1 MRAHRI
7 VKSFDVSEY
16 IHHSM
21 FSGGEMAQ
29 VDTLAFETTEEVFC
43 NGVVVGVAL
52 TGHTLAEMK
61 VEQTLTVSVGGVLDA
76 AVGVEDETGTRLT
89 APDSH
94 IEGIKCEAGINA
106 VRKSVTDDL
115 LCAKI
120 FDNGAIEPALIG
132 GDIGNIANPCHIGLV
147 KGEVARKEIG
157 RDGMG
162 MPGVCGSLVNALAGG
177 GNAQFIH
184 QAVNAFARAGE
195 FLADHMIKTVKPQCR
210 IALMER
216 QHPAFESLILLHM
229 DRIFAM

>member
-1 MRAHRI
+1 M
-7 VKSFDVSEY
+7 Y
-16 IHHSM
+16 Y
-21 FSGGEMAQ
+21 GGEMAQ

-43 NGVVVGVAL
+43 NSVVVGVTL

-61 VEQTLTVSVGGVLDA
+61 VEQTLTVSVGGVLDT
-76 AVGVEDETGTRLT
+76 AVEVDNEAVRRWT
-89 APDSH
+89 A
-94 IEGIKCEAGINA
+94 ILRAFERKAGINA

-115 LCAKI
+115 LCAKV

-132 GDIGNIANPCHIGLV
+132 GNIGNIANPCHIGLV

-184 QAVNAFARAGE
+184 QAVNAFARAGKC
-195 FLADHMIKTVKPQCR
+195 LMDQMIQTVKPQCR

-216 QHPAFESLILLHM
+216 QQPAFESLILLHM
-229 DRIFAM
+229 GRIFAM

>member
-1 MRAHRI
+1 
-7 VKSFDVSEY
+7 
-16 IHHSM
+16 
-21 FSGGEMAQ
+21 MAQ

-43 NGVVVGVAL
+43 NAIVVRVAL

-61 VEQTLTVSVGGVLDA
+61 VEQTLTVSVGSVLDA

-94 IEGIKCEAGINA
+94 IEGIKREAGINA

-115 LCAKI
+115 LCAKV

-132 GDIGNIANPCHIGLV
+132 GDIGNITNPCHIGLV

-162 MPGVCGSLVNALAGG
+162 MPGVCGSLVNA
-177 GNAQFIH
+177 
-184 QAVNAFARAGE
+184 FARAGE
-195 FLADHMIKTVKPQCR
+195 FLAD
-210 IALMER
+210 
-216 QHPAFESLILLHM
+216 
-229 DRIFAM
+229 

>member
-1 MRAHRI
+1 
-7 VKSFDVSEY
+7 
-16 IHHSM
+16 M
-21 FSGGEMAQ
+21 FSGGEMTQ

-43 NGVVVGVAL
+43 NGVVVGVTL

-61 VEQTLTVSVGGVLDA
+61 VEQTLTVSVGGVLDT
-76 AVGVEDETGTRLT
+76 AVEVDNEAVRRWT
-89 APDSH
+89 A
-94 IEGIKCEAGINA
+94 ILRAFERKAGINA

-115 LCAKI
+115 LCAKV

-132 GDIGNIANPCHIGLV
+132 GNIGNIANPCHIGLV

-184 QAVNAFARAGE
+184 QAVNAFARAGKC
-195 FLADHMIKTVKPQCR
+195 LMDQMIQTVKPQCR

-216 QHPAFESLILLHM
+216 QQPAFESLILLHM
-229 DRIFAM
+229 GRIFAM

>member
-1 MRAHRI
+1 M
-7 VKSFDVSEY
+7 Y
-16 IHHSM
+16 Y
-21 FSGGEMAQ
+21 GGEMAQ

-43 NGVVVGVAL
+43 NSVVIGVTL

-61 VEQTLTVSVGGVLDA
+61 VEQTLTVSVGGVLDT
-76 AVGVEDETGTRLT
+76 AVEVDNEAVRRWT
-89 APDSH
+89 A
-94 IEGIKCEAGINA
+94 ILRAFERKAGINA

-115 LCAKI
+115 LCAKV

-132 GDIGNIANPCHIGLV
+132 GNIGNIANPCHIGLV

-184 QAVNAFARAGE
+184 QAVNAFARAGKC
-195 FLADHMIKTVKPQCR
+195 LMDQMIQTVKPQCR

-216 QHPAFESLILLHM
+216 QQPAFESLILLHM
-229 DRIFAM
+229 GRIFAM

>member
-1 MRAHRI
+1 MENEA
-7 VKSFDVSEY
+7 
-16 IHHSM
+16 
-21 FSGGEMAQ
+21 
-29 VDTLAFETTEEVFC
+29 
-43 NGVVVGVAL
+43 GV
-52 TGHTLAEMK
+52 
-61 VEQTLTVSVGGVLDA
+61 
-76 AVGVEDETGTRLT
+76 RLT

-94 IEGIKCEAGINA
+94 IECIERKAGINA

-115 LCAKI
+115 LCAKV

-147 KGEVARKEIG
+147 KGEVVRKEIG

-229 DRIFAM
+229 GRIFAM

>member
-1 MRAHRI
+1 MGAHRI

-21 FSGGEMAQ
+21 FSGGEKTQ

-43 NGVVVGVAL
+43 NGVVVGVTL

-61 VEQTLTVSVGGVLDA
+61 VEQTLTVSVGGVLDT
-76 AVGVEDETGTRLT
+76 AVEVDNEAVRRWT
-89 APDSH
+89 A
-94 IEGIKCEAGINA
+94 ILRAFERKAGINA

-115 LCAKI
+115 LCAKV

-132 GDIGNIANPCHIGLV
+132 GNIGNIANPCHIGLV

-162 MPGVCGSLVNALAGG
+162 MPGVCGSLVNAFAGG
-177 GNAQFIH
+177 GNAQFIR
-184 QAVNAFARAGE
+184 QAVNVFARAEE
-195 FLADHMIKTVKPQCR
+195 FLADQMIKTVKPQCW
-210 IALMER
+210 ALMER

-229 DRIFAM
+229 GRSFAM

>member
-1 MRAHRI
+1 
-7 VKSFDVSEY
+7 
-16 IHHSM
+16 
-21 FSGGEMAQ
+21 MAQ

-61 VEQTLTVSVGGVLDA
+61 VEQTLTVSVGGVLDT
-76 AVGVEDETGTRLT
+76 AVEVDNEAVRRWT
-89 APDSH
+89 A
-94 IEGIKCEAGINA
+94 ILRAFERKAGINA

-115 LCAKI
+115 LCAKV

-132 GDIGNIANPCHIGLV
+132 GDIGNITNPCHIGLV

-184 QAVNAFARAGE
+184 QAVNAFARAGK
-195 FLADHMIKTVKPQCR
+195 FLADQMIQTVKPQCR

-216 QHPAFESLILLHM
+216 QQPAFESLILLHM
-229 DRIFAM
+229 GRSFAM